1 MYDIIIVGGGP
12 AGLAAAI
19 YAARALKKVLLIEKA
34 TFGGQITQAVNVENY
49 PGFETIGGMELGE
62 RMYDQAKK
70 LGMESIYGEVSNI
83 QKDATTFTIFVSSK
97 EYQSK
102 ALIYAT
108 GASPRKLGVVNEE
121 KLLGSG
127 ISYCAT
133 CDGAFF
139 KDKTV
144 CVVGGGNTAIDDAL
158 YLSNLC
164 KKVYLIHRRDGF
176 RGEPVK
182 VTLLKEKEN
191 VKMEISALTK
201 ENFKPVHC
209 LDNDET
215 ASQIACLLKP
225 HTLLILTSVDGIY
238 SDHKDKN
245 TLVKEISGKDIYE
258 LIENISHFQ
267 TLCDGASR
275 KGAGGAKA
283 KLEYIKE
290 PAKNGTRI
298 IIANSKY
305 PIKKILENSV
315 PCTLI
320 QVK

>member
-83 QKDATTFTIFVSSK
+83 QKDATTFTVFVGSK

-191 VKMEISALTK
+191 VEFILNATVQEVLGTDRVEAVLLN
-201 ENFKPVHC
+201 ENNQERK
-209 LDNDET
+209 LD
-215 ASQIACLLKP
+215 
-225 HTLLILTSVDGIY
+225 VDGVFVAIG
-238 SDHKDKN
+238 HEPN
-245 TLVKEISGKDIYE
+245 T
-258 LIENISHFQ
+258 
-267 TLCDGASR
+267 
-275 KGAGGAKA
+275 
-283 KLEYIKE
+283 
-290 PAKNGTRI
+290 
-298 IIANSKY
+298 
-305 PIKKILENSV
+305 KILEDFIPLTPNGYIITNLQLETAV
-315 PCTLI
+315 AGFYAAGDVREKQVRQLTTAANDGTIAAIMACEYLDTLD
-320 QVK
+320 

>member
-182 VTLLKEKEN
+182 VTFLKEKEN
-191 VKMEISALTK
+191 VEFILNATVK
-201 ENFKPVHC
+201 EVLGTDRVEAVLLNENNQERK
-209 LDNDET
+209 LD
-215 ASQIACLLKP
+215 
-225 HTLLILTSVDGIY
+225 VDGVFVAIG
-238 SDHKDKN
+238 HEPN
-245 TLVKEISGKDIYE
+245 T
-258 LIENISHFQ
+258 
-267 TLCDGASR
+267 
-275 KGAGGAKA
+275 
-283 KLEYIKE
+283 
-290 PAKNGTRI
+290 
-298 IIANSKY
+298 
-305 PIKKILENSV
+305 KILEDFIPLTPNGYIITNLQLETAV
-315 PCTLI
+315 AGFYAAGDVREKQVRQLTTAANDGTIAAIMACEYLDTLD
-320 QVK
+320 

>member
-49 PGFETIGGMELGE
+49 PGFGTIGGMELGE

-83 QKDATTFTIFVSSK
+83 QKDATTFTVFVGSK

-121 KLLGSG
+121 QLLGSG

-191 VKMEISALTK
+191 VEFILNATVQEVLGTDRVEAVLLN
-201 ENFKPVHC
+201 ENNQERK
-209 LDNDET
+209 LE
-215 ASQIACLLKP
+215 
-225 HTLLILTSVDGIY
+225 VDGVFVAIG
-238 SDHKDKN
+238 HEPN
-245 TLVKEISGKDIYE
+245 T
-258 LIENISHFQ
+258 
-267 TLCDGASR
+267 
-275 KGAGGAKA
+275 
-283 KLEYIKE
+283 
-290 PAKNGTRI
+290 
-298 IIANSKY
+298 
-305 PIKKILENSV
+305 KILEDFV
-315 PCTLI
+315 PLTPNGYIITNLQLETAVAGFYAAGDVREKQVRQLTTATNDGTIAAIMACEYLDTLD
-320 QVK
+320 

>member
-121 KLLGSG
+121 QFLGSG

-191 VKMEISALTK
+191 VEFILNATVQEVLGTDRVEAVLLN
-201 ENFKPVHC
+201 ENNQERK
-209 LDNDET
+209 LD
-215 ASQIACLLKP
+215 
-225 HTLLILTSVDGIY
+225 VDGVFVAIG
-238 SDHKDKN
+238 HEPN
-245 TLVKEISGKDIYE
+245 T
-258 LIENISHFQ
+258 
-267 TLCDGASR
+267 
-275 KGAGGAKA
+275 
-283 KLEYIKE
+283 
-290 PAKNGTRI
+290 
-298 IIANSKY
+298 
-305 PIKKILENSV
+305 KILEDFV
-315 PCTLI
+315 PLTPNGYIITNLQLETAVAGFYAAGDVREKQVRQLTTATNDGTIAAIMACEYLDTLD
-320 QVK
+320 

>member
-121 KLLGSG
+121 QLLGSG

-191 VKMEISALTK
+191 VEFILNATVQEVLGTDRVEAVLLN
-201 ENFKPVHC
+201 ENNQERK
-209 LDNDET
+209 LE
-215 ASQIACLLKP
+215 
-225 HTLLILTSVDGIY
+225 VDGVFVAIG
-238 SDHKDKN
+238 HEPN
-245 TLVKEISGKDIYE
+245 T
-258 LIENISHFQ
+258 
-267 TLCDGASR
+267 
-275 KGAGGAKA
+275 
-283 KLEYIKE
+283 
-290 PAKNGTRI
+290 
-298 IIANSKY
+298 
-305 PIKKILENSV
+305 KILEDFIPLTPNGYIITNLQLETAV
-315 PCTLI
+315 AGFYAAGDVREKQVRQLTTATNDGTIAAIMACEYLDTLD
-320 QVK
+320 

>member
-144 CVVGGGNTAIDDAL
+144 CVVGGGNTAIDDDL

-182 VTLLKEKEN
+182 VTFLKEKEN
-191 VKMEISALTK
+191 VEFILNATVK
-201 ENFKPVHC
+201 EVLGTDRVEAVLLNENNQERK
-209 LDNDET
+209 LD
-215 ASQIACLLKP
+215 
-225 HTLLILTSVDGIY
+225 VDGVFVAIG
-238 SDHKDKN
+238 HEPN
-245 TLVKEISGKDIYE
+245 T
-258 LIENISHFQ
+258 
-267 TLCDGASR
+267 
-275 KGAGGAKA
+275 
-283 KLEYIKE
+283 
-290 PAKNGTRI
+290 
-298 IIANSKY
+298 
-305 PIKKILENSV
+305 KILEDFIPLTPNGYIITNLQLETAV
-315 PCTLI
+315 AGFYAAGDVREKQVRQLTTATNDGTIAAIMACEYLDTLD
-320 QVK
+320 

>member
-121 KLLGSG
+121 QFLGSG

-164 KKVYLIHRRDGF
+164 KKVYLIHRRGGF

-182 VTLLKEKEN
+182 VTFLKEKEN
-191 VKMEISALTK
+191 VEFILNATVK
-201 ENFKPVHC
+201 EVLGTDRVEAVLLNENNQERK
-209 LDNDET
+209 LD
-215 ASQIACLLKP
+215 
-225 HTLLILTSVDGIY
+225 VDGVFVAIG
-238 SDHKDKN
+238 HEPN
-245 TLVKEISGKDIYE
+245 T
-258 LIENISHFQ
+258 
-267 TLCDGASR
+267 
-275 KGAGGAKA
+275 
-283 KLEYIKE
+283 
-290 PAKNGTRI
+290 
-298 IIANSKY
+298 
-305 PIKKILENSV
+305 KILEDFV
-315 PCTLI
+315 PLTPNGYIITNLQLETAVAGFYAAGDVREKQVRQLTTATNDGTIAAIMACEYLDTLD
-320 QVK
+320 

>member
-121 KLLGSG
+121 QFLGSG

-191 VKMEISALTK
+191 VEFILNATVQEVLGTDRVEAVLLN
-201 ENFKPVHC
+201 ENNQERK
-209 LDNDET
+209 LD
-215 ASQIACLLKP
+215 
-225 HTLLILTSVDGIY
+225 VDGVFVAIG
-238 SDHKDKN
+238 HEPN
-245 TLVKEISGKDIYE
+245 T
-258 LIENISHFQ
+258 
-267 TLCDGASR
+267 
-275 KGAGGAKA
+275 
-283 KLEYIKE
+283 
-290 PAKNGTRI
+290 
-298 IIANSKY
+298 
-305 PIKKILENSV
+305 KILEDFIPLTPNGYIITNLQLETAV
-315 PCTLI
+315 AGFYAAGDVREKQVRQLTTATNDGTIAAIMACEYLDTLD
-320 QVK
+320 

>member
-83 QKDATTFTIFVSSK
+83 QKDATTFTVFVGSK

-121 KLLGSG
+121 QLLGSG

-191 VKMEISALTK
+191 VEFILNATVQEVLGTDRVEAVLLN
-201 ENFKPVHC
+201 ENNQERK
-209 LDNDET
+209 LD
-215 ASQIACLLKP
+215 
-225 HTLLILTSVDGIY
+225 VDGVFVAIG
-238 SDHKDKN
+238 HEPN
-245 TLVKEISGKDIYE
+245 T
-258 LIENISHFQ
+258 
-267 TLCDGASR
+267 
-275 KGAGGAKA
+275 
-283 KLEYIKE
+283 
-290 PAKNGTRI
+290 
-298 IIANSKY
+298 
-305 PIKKILENSV
+305 KILEDFIPLTPNGYIITNLQLETAV
-315 PCTLI
+315 AGFYAAGDVREKQVRQLTTAANDGTIAAIMACEYLDTLD
-320 QVK
+320 

>member
-83 QKDATTFTIFVSSK
+83 QKDATTFTVFVGSK

-182 VTLLKEKEN
+182 VTFLKEKEN
-191 VKMEISALTK
+191 VEFILNATVQEVLGTDRVEAVLLN
-201 ENFKPVHC
+201 ENNQERK
-209 LDNDET
+209 LD
-215 ASQIACLLKP
+215 
-225 HTLLILTSVDGIY
+225 VDGVFVAIG
-238 SDHKDKN
+238 HEPN
-245 TLVKEISGKDIYE
+245 T
-258 LIENISHFQ
+258 
-267 TLCDGASR
+267 
-275 KGAGGAKA
+275 
-283 KLEYIKE
+283 
-290 PAKNGTRI
+290 
-298 IIANSKY
+298 
-305 PIKKILENSV
+305 KILEDFIPLTPNGYIITNLQLETAV
-315 PCTLI
+315 AGFYAAGDVREKQVRQLTTATNDGTIAAIMACEYLDTLD
-320 QVK
+320 

>member
-191 VKMEISALTK
+191 VEFILNATVQEVLGTDRVEAVLLN
-201 ENFKPVHC
+201 ENNQERK
-209 LDNDET
+209 LE
-215 ASQIACLLKP
+215 
-225 HTLLILTSVDGIY
+225 VDGVFVAIG
-238 SDHKDKN
+238 HEPN
-245 TLVKEISGKDIYE
+245 T
-258 LIENISHFQ
+258 
-267 TLCDGASR
+267 
-275 KGAGGAKA
+275 
-283 KLEYIKE
+283 
-290 PAKNGTRI
+290 
-298 IIANSKY
+298 
-305 PIKKILENSV
+305 KILEDFV
-315 PCTLI
+315 PLTPNGYIITNLQLETAVAGFYAAGDVREKQVRQLTTATNDGTIAAIMACEYLDTLD
-320 QVK
+320 

>member
-83 QKDATTFTIFVSSK
+83 QKDATTFTVFVGSK

-121 KLLGSG
+121 QLLGSG

-191 VKMEISALTK
+191 VEFILNATVQEVLGTDRVEAVLLN
-201 ENFKPVHC
+201 ENNQERK
-209 LDNDET
+209 LE
-215 ASQIACLLKP
+215 
-225 HTLLILTSVDGIY
+225 VDGVFVAIG
-238 SDHKDKN
+238 HEPN
-245 TLVKEISGKDIYE
+245 T
-258 LIENISHFQ
+258 
-267 TLCDGASR
+267 
-275 KGAGGAKA
+275 
-283 KLEYIKE
+283 
-290 PAKNGTRI
+290 
-298 IIANSKY
+298 
-305 PIKKILENSV
+305 KILEDFV
-315 PCTLI
+315 PLTPNGYIITNLQLETAVAGFYAAGDVREKQVRQLTTATNDGTIAAIMACEYLDTLD
-320 QVK
+320 

>member
-83 QKDATTFTIFVSSK
+83 QKDATTFTVFVGSK

-133 CDGAFF
+133 CDGPFYKGEEVNIIGDANSAMQYALMLSSYCPKVTMYALFDHLF
-139 KDKTV
+139 GD
-144 CVVGGGNTAIDDAL
+144 AIL
-158 YLSNLC
+158 
-164 KKVYLIHRRDGF
+164 KQKVYSNPKIDIKYNMSLTNFEGDD
-176 RGEPVK
+176 
-182 VTLLKEKEN
+182 TLTG
-191 VKMEISALTK
+191 LT
-201 ENFKPVHC
+201 F
-209 LDNDET
+209 
-215 ASQIACLLKP
+215 
-225 HTLLILTSVDGIY
+225 
-238 SDHKDKN
+238 KN
-245 TLVKEISGKDIYE
+245 T
-258 LIENISHFQ
+258 
-267 TLCDGASR
+267 
-275 KGAGGAKA
+275 
-283 KLEYIKE
+283 
-290 PAKNGTRI
+290 
-298 IIANSKY
+298 
-305 PIKKILENSV
+305 KILGLFNNR
-315 PCTLI
+315 
-320 QVK
+320 

>member
-49 PGFETIGGMELGE
+49 PGFETIGGMKLGE

-83 QKDATTFTIFVSSK
+83 QKDATTFTVFVGSK

-121 KLLGSG
+121 QLLGSG

-191 VKMEISALTK
+191 VEFILNATVQEVLGTDRVEAVLLN
-201 ENFKPVHC
+201 ENNQERK
-209 LDNDET
+209 LD
-215 ASQIACLLKP
+215 
-225 HTLLILTSVDGIY
+225 VDGVFVAIG
-238 SDHKDKN
+238 HEPN
-245 TLVKEISGKDIYE
+245 T
-258 LIENISHFQ
+258 
-267 TLCDGASR
+267 
-275 KGAGGAKA
+275 
-283 KLEYIKE
+283 
-290 PAKNGTRI
+290 
-298 IIANSKY
+298 
-305 PIKKILENSV
+305 KILEDFV
-315 PCTLI
+315 PLTPNGYIITNLQLETAVAGFYAAGDVREKQVRQLTTATNDGTIAAIMACEYLDTLD
-320 QVK
+320 

>member
-83 QKDATTFTIFVSSK
+83 QKDATTFTVFVGSK

-121 KLLGSG
+121 QLLGSG

-191 VKMEISALTK
+191 VEFILNATVQEVLGTDRVEAVLLN
-201 ENFKPVHC
+201 ENNQERK
-209 LDNDET
+209 LD
-215 ASQIACLLKP
+215 
-225 HTLLILTSVDGIY
+225 VDGVFVAIG
-238 SDHKDKN
+238 HEPN
-245 TLVKEISGKDIYE
+245 T
-258 LIENISHFQ
+258 
-267 TLCDGASR
+267 
-275 KGAGGAKA
+275 
-283 KLEYIKE
+283 
-290 PAKNGTRI
+290 
-298 IIANSKY
+298 
-305 PIKKILENSV
+305 KILEDFV
-315 PCTLI
+315 PLTPNGYIITNLQLETAVAGFYAAGDVREKQVRQLTTATNDGTIAAIMACEYLDTLD
-320 QVK
+320 

>member
-49 PGFETIGGMELGE
+49 PGFGTIGGMELGE

-83 QKDATTFTIFVSSK
+83 QKDATTFTVFVGSK

-121 KLLGSG
+121 QLLGSG

-191 VKMEISALTK
+191 VEFILNATVQEVLGTDRVEAVLLN
-201 ENFKPVHC
+201 ENNQERK
-209 LDNDET
+209 LD
-215 ASQIACLLKP
+215 
-225 HTLLILTSVDGIY
+225 VDGVFVAIG
-238 SDHKDKN
+238 HEPN
-245 TLVKEISGKDIYE
+245 T
-258 LIENISHFQ
+258 
-267 TLCDGASR
+267 
-275 KGAGGAKA
+275 
-283 KLEYIKE
+283 
-290 PAKNGTRI
+290 
-298 IIANSKY
+298 
-305 PIKKILENSV
+305 KILEDFV
-315 PCTLI
+315 PLTPNGYIITNLQLETAVAGFYAAGDVREKQVRQLTTATNDGTIAAIMACEYLDTLD
-320 QVK
+320 